1 MGSIKTQAAII
12 ATLVLLGT
20 RVHRT
25 KVVKL
30 IYLVDLKYSEL
41 TGRTLTGL
49 SYMWD
54 YYGPNAVSNAIVHV
68 LDNLV
73 KMDKVR
79 MVARHSIHGTDSFMY
94 WLPEGVTKQGLSRLE
109 PGEEQVIRDT
119 INEFGSLS
127 LRKIVEAS
135 KKTTPFQGAKQ
146 FEVLKLPDRPITTH
160 PNPVTENSQLLT
172 TTHKGLQDLEK
183 GKLLSQEELDEL
195 YSRQS
200 NGSIRAPC
208 SVRLRV
214 PLEYPLHFLHL

>member
-1 MGSIKTQAAII
+1 VALG
-12 ATLVLLGT
+12 LLGT

-54 YYGPNAVSNAIVHV
+54 YHGPNAVSNAIVEV
-68 LDNLV
+68 LNSLV
-73 KMDKVR
+73 RIDKVR
-79 MVARHSIHGTDSFMY
+79 MVARHSIHGTDSYMY
-94 WLPEGVTKQGLSRLE
+94 WLPEEVVKQGLSLLE

-135 KKTTPFQGAKQ
+135 KKTAPFQSAKQ
-146 FEVLKLPDRPITTH
+146 FDVLKLHDRPITTD
-160 PNPVTENSQLLT
+160 PRPVTENLQLLAAT
-172 TTHKGLQDLEK
+172 REGLRDLEK
-183 GKLLSQEELDEL
+183 GRIISQEELDGL
-195 YSRQS
+195 YSKRT
-200 NGSIRAPC
+200 
-208 SVRLRV
+208 
-214 PLEYPLHFLHL
+214 